1 MLLSQNSQFWCL
13 DTRLSGQLL
22 AFCEICFLLFLRNPQ
37 PFDKVATW
45 LTMVLL
51 KHLWSGVLLSFCWMG
66 VDGPG
71 SVSISRFV
79 VWNKRYC
86 KYCIERLYDK
96 ALKQ

>member
-1 MLLSQNSQFWCL
+1 
-13 DTRLSGQLL
+13 
-22 AFCEICFLLFLRNPQ
+22 
-37 PFDKVATW
+37 
-45 LTMVLL
+45 MVLL